1 MTMRLALS
9 LLWSWHG
16 SAVIVGQQPS
26 DVQFEM
32 EPEVSMQALQRF
44 AITAVF
50 TLTCFTVPVQAADR
64 LVTKETEK
72 APAAVRGSTVKAV
85 KQDASG
91 ATRRLDEKVKNL
103 EQRYSTERDLLIVKV
118 KDLLRRQKDSTK
130 EEQENVR
137 QQYRKVIDQI
147 KELRKEQLDEL
158 RQQHPEHQ
166 QLIDAAREATKEEV
180 KEKVRERRGHGE

>member
-1 MTMRLALS
+1 
-9 LLWSWHG
+9 
-16 SAVIVGQQPS
+16 
-26 DVQFEM
+26 
-32 EPEVSMQALQRF
+32 MQALQRF

-64 LVTKETEK
+64 LVQKETEK
-72 APAAVRGSTVKAV
+72 APTAVRGTTDKTV
-85 KQDASG
+85 KQDTSRAP
-91 ATRRLDEKVKNL
+91 RRLDEKVKSL
-103 EQRYSTERDLLIVKV
+103 EQRYSTERDLLILKV
-118 KDLLRRQKDSTK
+118 KDLLRRQKEGSK
-130 EEQENVR
+130 EEQESVR

-166 QLIDAAREATKEEV
+166 QLIDATREATKEEV

>member
-1 MTMRLALS
+1 
-9 LLWSWHG
+9 
-16 SAVIVGQQPS
+16 
-26 DVQFEM
+26 
-32 EPEVSMQALQRF
+32 MQALQRF

-64 LVTKETEK
+64 LVSKEVEK
-72 APAAVRGSTVKAV
+72 APSAVRGAAAKAA

-91 ATRRLDEKVKNL
+91 DTRRLDEKVKTL
-103 EQRYSTERDLLIVKV
+103 EQRYSTERDQLLGKV
-118 KDLLRRQKDSTK
+118 RELIRRQKEGSK
-130 EEQENVR
+130 EEQESVR

-147 KELRKEQLDEL
+147 KELRKEQIEEL